1 MTAMDHMRFFSQIKG
16 VPNDVIEDQSD
27 RLLKCV
33 NLDDVKDAQVV
44 SFSGGMKRRLSV
56 AIATIGDPKII
67 FFDEP
72 TTGMDPVSRRNVWA
86 LMQEMKRDKTIIL
99 TTHAMEEADALAD
112 RIAVVVDG
120 QLKCIGSPINLKNTF
135 GDGYNIS
142 LICQPGDEK
151 QVIELMDRVA
161 PSNKLVDDAGGSL
174 MFSVPLSA
182 TTEIAPLFKLIE
194 SNNNPN
200 GDNEEEYKDLTSV
213 GGFALLANN
222 GSGADD
228 DDKDRDGVSMTPDL
242 EELRNIISDCG
253 ISHSTLEEV
262 FMRVTGRKKGKHATK

>member
-1 MTAMDHMRFFSQIKG
+1 M
-16 VPNDVIEDQSD
+16 
-27 RLLKCV
+27 
-33 NLDDVKDAQVV
+33 KDAQVG

-72 TTGMDPVSRRNVWA
+72 TTGMDPVSRRNVWS

-135 GDGYNIS
+135 GDGYNIA

-151 QVIELMDRVA
+151 QVVELMDRIA

-194 SNNNPN
+194 SVNDEDD
-200 GDNEEEYKDLTSV
+200 GDNMEEDKDMTSV
-213 GGFALLANN
+213 GGFALLAAN
-222 GSGADD
+222 GSSDE
-228 DDKDRDGVSMTPDL
+228 VSMTPDL
-242 EELRNIISDCG
+242 EELRSIISDCG

-262 FMRVTGRKKGKHATK
+262 FMRVTGRKKGKHTKQ